1 MLELLL
7 LTSES
12 SDSVSN
18 GIAKK
23 RGEKAL
29 RLVVSTND
37 DNDDTLTTKRGSLMI
52 SGALLVSDTSEKQV
66 DSIDALFPNGYTSKT
81 VTNLTELRDAL
92 NRYLPRL
99 ENNDNNEDD
108 RIHSSSIERFETARQ
123 ERQERKVATVDEMR
137 RFELFRSVIEHEDD
151 LLNHRVSWIILAQS
165 FLMAAYITT
174 NEELNSLRFVTAGVG
189 LLTVGVTLPAILAA
203 GSNIEVQQQV
213 YFRQISSDERCE
225 VLHGHSRD
233 LSKTPTGQEMKE
245 RLKEGHV
252 LPNMAFRS
260 RRSVKILMTAVML
273 GAVQFVG
280 WIFLLIAVMQD
291 WNIEFR

>member
-18 GIAKK
+18 GIVKK
-23 RGEKAL
+23 SGEKAL

-37 DNDDTLTTKRGSLMI
+37 DNDDTLTTKRGALMI
-52 SGALLVSDTSEKQV
+52 SGALLASDTSEKQV
-66 DSIDALFPNGYTSKT
+66 DSIDELFPDGYTSKT

-123 ERQERKVATVDEMR
+123 EREVATVDEMR

-189 LLTVGVTLPAILAA
+189 LLTVVVTLPAILAA

-213 YFRQISSDERCE
+213 YFRQISSDERCQ

-233 LSKTPTGQEMKE
+233 LSRKPTSQEMKE

-291 WNIEFR
+291 WNVEFR

>member
-7 LTSES
+7 LNTES

-37 DNDDTLTTKRGSLMI
+37 DNDDTLATKRGALMT

-66 DSIDALFPNGYTSKT
+66 DSIDELFPGGYTSKT

-108 RIHSSSIERFETARQ
+108 RIHSSSIERFELARE
-123 ERQERKVATVDEMR
+123 EREVATVDEMR

-174 NEELNSLRFVTAGVG
+174 NEGLNSLRFVTAGVG
-189 LLTVGVTLPAILAA
+189 LLTVVVTLPAILAA

-213 YFRQISSDERCE
+213 YFRQISSDERCQ
-225 VLHGHSRD
+225 VLHGHLRD
-233 LSKTPTGQEMKE
+233 LSRKPPGQEMKE

-273 GAVQFVG
+273 GAVQFLG

>member
-18 GIAKK
+18 GIVKK
-23 RGEKAL
+23 SGEKAL

-37 DNDDTLTTKRGSLMI
+37 DNDDTLTTKRGALMI
-52 SGALLVSDTSEKQV
+52 SGALLASDTSEKQV
-66 DSIDALFPNGYTSKT
+66 DSIDELFPDGYTSKT

-108 RIHSSSIERFETARQ
+108 RIHSSSIERFKTARQ
-123 ERQERKVATVDEMR
+123 EREVATVDEMR

-189 LLTVGVTLPAILAA
+189 LLTVVVTLPAILAA

-213 YFRQISSDERCE
+213 YFRQISSDERCQ

-233 LSKTPTGQEMKE
+233 LSRKPTSQEMKE

-291 WNIEFR
+291 WNVEFR